1 MRSYV
6 AIVDNEGEAGFGIV
20 FPDLPGCVAEAATF
34 DDAVERARETLA
46 LFVAEAAELGY
57 PLPEPRQPDAIRKLP
72 DVCKSR
78 GAAPMVVPLAAPAGD
93 RERVNIMMDKN
104 LLAEIDRAAGRDG
117 LTRSGFLERAAATRL
132 RTETSRPTQP
142 RRRRSLRRV
151 KS

>member
-34 DDAVERARETLA
+34 DEAAERAREALA

-57 PLPEPRQPDAIRKLP
+57 PLPEPRRPDAIRSLP
-72 DVCKSR
+72 EMRKSR
-78 GAAPMVVPLAAPAGD
+78 GAALMVVPLSAPAGE
-93 RERVNIMMDKN
+93 RERVNIMIDKN
-104 LLAEIDRAAGRDG
+104 LLAEIDRAASQNG
-117 LTRSGFLERAAATRL
+117 LTRSGFLERAATTRL
-132 RTETSRPTQP
+132 RAESSRPMQTP
-142 RRRRSLRRV
+142 RRRSLRRV